1 MKKRNLII
9 IGIVLASI
17 IISTFVYSFG
27 KKIGK
32 SLYHYQNSTEKVQV
46 E

>member
-1 MKKRNLII
+1 MKKRNLMI
-9 IGIVLASI
+9 IGIILASL

-32 SLYHYQNSTEKVQV
+32 SLHHYQNDFEKVQV